1 MAHKQVNHKDQKLS
15 KDMKKQS
22 HVSSKKP
29 NNSTLSSEDHLAE
42 KPKKGSHREPN
53 SKNIDGEKFLAKD
66 HKLTHIKEFSS
77 FNENQSNL
85 TDAEKKWLESI
96 ISYADNEYNFELNEI
111 EMRDSIFSKLGIGT
125 KNNNDSWGAGSGY

>member
-42 KPKKGSHREPN
+42 KPKKGTYREPN

-66 HKLTHIKEFSS
+66 HKLTHIKEFNA
-77 FNENQSNL
+77 FNESQNTL
-85 TDAEKKWLESI
+85 TDAEKEWLEAMI
-96 ISYADNEYNFELNEI
+96 GYADDRIGFESNDI
-111 EMRDSIFSKLGIGT
+111 EMKRSIFSKLEIGT